1 MQNEIN
7 KQNLFL
13 QGVTVQEFKE
23 LLTDLMEE
31 QLGRKL
37 GNIIE
42 FGDQNGS
49 FKVRSSKSKDDT
61 KYLTRGEVSKQL
73 QISLPTLHNYVK
85 QGLLKSYRIGG
96 KVRFKANEIEQ
107 SLTERNFTAVNRKGG
122 ISHA

>member
-1 MQNEIN
+1 MITNTN
-7 KQNLFL
+7 TQNLFL
-13 QGVTVQEFKE
+13 QGVSVQEFKE
-23 LLTDLMEE
+23 FITDLMEE

-37 GNIIE
+37 GNIVE
-42 FGDQNGS
+42 YSDQNGS
-49 FKVRSSKSKDDT
+49 FKIKSSKSKDDT
-61 KYLTRGEVSKQL
+61 QYLTRGEVSKQL

-122 ISHA
+122 RSHA